1 MLKKEMV
8 QIDLLVTGL
17 PQPSICEKSIIC
29 EVGESEAQKMSDA
42 CKHVEKRN
50 AAWILGYI
58 LKPGSHPGTV
68 KTAQG
73 RRHQILKSGG
83 VHLNFCS
90 AS

>member
-1 MLKKEMV
+1 
-8 QIDLLVTGL
+8 
-17 PQPSICEKSIIC
+17 
-29 EVGESEAQKMSDA
+29 MSDA

-58 LKPGSHPGTV
+58 LKPGSQPGTV

-73 RRHQILKSGG
+73 RRHQTLKSGG
-83 VHLNFCS
+83 VRLNFCS